1 MGDLSAAPEFTVV
14 MSTVGSED
22 AAARLA
28 HGAVEQGL
36 AACVQSSPIASVY
49 RWEGDVQ
56 QDREVLLLF
65 KTASDRVAALRDFIQ
80 EQHEYDVPEILELP
94 VSGGSADY
102 LGWVHA
108 STRR

>member
-1 MGDLSAAPEFTVV
+1 

-28 HGAVEQGL
+28 HSAVERRL

-49 RWEGDVQ
+49 RWEDEIQ
-56 QDREVLLLF
+56 EDLEVLLLF
-65 KTASDRVAALRDFIQ
+65 KTASDRVAALREYIQ
-80 EQHEYDVPEILELP
+80 EQHEYEVPEILELP
-94 VSGGSADY
+94 VSGGSAGY

-108 STRR
+108 STRLEG